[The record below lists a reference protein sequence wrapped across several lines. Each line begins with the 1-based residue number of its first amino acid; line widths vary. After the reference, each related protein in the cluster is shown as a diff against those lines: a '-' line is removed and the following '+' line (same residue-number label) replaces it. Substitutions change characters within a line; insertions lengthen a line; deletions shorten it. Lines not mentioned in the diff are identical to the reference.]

1 MTLKPPAER
10 RLPQPQAVLDQVLAD
25 GNHPVRR
32 TWLIPVAAA
41 ASVAVVAGGLFVASR
56 GGAAELLPDQPP
68 VASTSQTAVTS
79 RTAVAPAE
87 ESISLTVG
95 RLKASERAAA
105 AAGCLRQVV
114 PNGIVGDIAHPLR
127 SRGSGKYPTRL
138 TLTVTDA
145 RSGLIYGCVG
155 RFIAGQPQFEAAVVG
170 GDPAAAAAHK
180 IRLNP
185 PDRTHPAAPTEG
197 MSQTGH
203 VSLDAKPSF
212 FAMYSWYR
220 VDERV
225 ATMRQRI
232 LVNGKA
238 GPWYVGDAVDGYVYL
253 ETWDKS
259 TVFRKGDKVQVETQV
274 RDKAGKL
281 LDAPADQ
288 MGGGGLTPSP
298 GTTRIDVGIVNPD
311 PMAGLPN
318 LARIDWH
325 QRR

>member
-56 GGAAELLPDQPP
+56 GDAAKPLPDQPP
-68 VASTSQTAVTS
+68 VASTSQSAVVP
-79 RTAVAPAE
+79 RE

-138 TLTVTDA
+138 TLIVTDD
-145 RSGLIYGCVG
+145 RSGLIYSCAG
-155 RFIAGQPQFEAAVVG
+155 RFIAGQPHFDASVVG
-170 GDPAAAAAHK
+170 GDPAAAARSK
-180 IRLNP
+180 IKLNP
-185 PDRTHPAAPTEG
+185 PDRTHPAAPTEA

-203 VSLDAKPSF
+203 VMLDAKPDF

-232 LVNGKA
+232 IVNGKP
-238 GPWYVGDAVDGYVYL
+238 GPWYVADAVDSYVYL
-253 ETWDKS
+253 ESWDKS
-259 TVFRKGDKVQVETQV
+259 AVFRKGDKLQVETQV
-274 RDKAGKL
+274 HDRAGKL

-288 MGGGGLTPSP
+288 VGGGGLTPSP
-298 GTTRIDVGIVNPD
+298 GTTRIDVGIVTPD
-311 PMAGLPN
+311 PTTGHPN
-318 LARIDWH
+318 RARIDWQ

>member
-10 RLPQPQAVLDQVLAD
+10 RLPQPHAVLDQVLAD

-56 GGAAELLPDQPP
+56 GGAAKPLPVQPP
-68 VASTSQTAVTS
+68 VASRTTA
-79 RTAVAPAE
+79 APPAQ
-87 ESISLTVG
+87 SISLTAG
-95 RLKASERAAA
+95 RLKASERTAA
-105 AAGCLRQVV
+105 AAGCLRQMA
-114 PNGIVGDIAHPLR
+114 PNAIIGDISHPLR
-127 SRGSGKYPTRL
+127 SRSSGKPPTKI
-138 TLTVTDA
+138 TLTVQDDRT
-145 RSGLIYGCVG
+145 GLIYACAGQL
-155 RFIAGQPQFEAAVVG
+155 IAGQPHFDAAVVG
-170 GDPAAAAAHK
+170 GDPAAAAARK
-180 IRLNP
+180 ISLNP
-185 PDRTHPAAPTEG
+185 TDRTHPAAPTEG

-203 VSLDAKPSF
+203 VSLGAKTIV

-225 ATMRQRI
+225 TTMRQRI
-232 LVNGKA
+232 IVNSKA

-274 RDKAGKL
+274 HDKAGKL

-288 MGGGGLTPSP
+288 LGGGGLTPSP
-298 GTTRIDVGIVNPD
+298 GTTRVDVGTVVPD
-311 PMAGLPN
+311 PRTGYPD
-318 LARIDWH
+318 LARIDWQ